1 MATKKTIEKEIKS
14 KYPESETI
22 TILRSQIKFQAK
34 NPKIHTKTAVQDI
47 VRNFKKVGYLGGIIW
62 NVQTGNLCDGHKRTM
77 ALDQINKYD
86 PETKE
91 NDYEIKVEKVD
102 FDLKTELEQNVFQT
116 RSRTDL
122 DDELMRQLIPDI
134 DYKSAGLDDNDM
146 SYYGIDLNPEMSDQ
160 TVNEIDDFYAPEEKI
175 SKPNNTVYHSTEEM
189 EESGE
194 PVKVE
199 LTDEEKKQR
208 VKDVKEVTMQKAIE
222 KTQNMDAYFMV
233 SFESYDNKKAFM
245 IRAGLDPNAKMIVGE
260 EFASNVEFL

>member
-1 MATKKTIEKEIKS
+1 MATTKKKQIEKEVKS
-14 KYPESETI
+14 KYPESETQ
-22 TILRSQIKFQAK
+22 TVKRSDLKFADY
-34 NPKIHTKTAVQDI
+34 NPKKHTKDSI
-47 VRNFKKVGYLGGIIW
+47 SRMVRNFKKVGYLGGIIY
-62 NVQTGNLCDGHKRTM
+62 NKQTSRVIDGHQRLM
-77 ALDQINKYD
+77 ALDYINKFED
-86 PETKE
+86 G
-91 NDYEIKVEKVD
+91 NDYDVKVEVVD
-102 FDLKTELEQNVFQT
+102 FDEKTEKEQNIFQT

-134 DYKSAGLDDNDM
+134 DYKSAGLDDSDL

-160 TVNEIDDFYAPEEKI
+160 TVSEIDDFYAPEEKI
-175 SKPNNTVYHSTEEM
+175 PKLNNTVYHETEEM

-208 VKDVKEVTMQKAIE
+208 VKDVKEATMQKAIE